1 MKLQTCCARL
11 APKKASWREKQ
22 LRSSK
27 RCALAV
33 AVRVHHITRTR
44 FTRHSRANA
53 EPQGATAV
61 VLAAADYGSGGMTP
75 AQLRKRKQ

>member
-1 MKLQTCCARL
+1 
-11 APKKASWREKQ
+11 
-22 LRSSK
+22 
-27 RCALAV
+27 LAV
-33 AVRVHHITRTR
+33 AARVHHITRMR